1 MPDITVTLNTKTCFM
16 GHIYAVPHW
25 ARATECPYCQQD
37 KLDAIRADRDRLAKR
52 LSVLHGVITRLKGRA
67 A

>member
-1 MPDITVTLNTKTCFM
+1 MPDVTVTLNTKTCWQ
-16 GHIYAVPHW
+16 GHFYAVPHF
-25 ARATECPYCQQD
+25 ARAIDCPFCQQD

-52 LSVLHGVITRLKGRA
+52 LSVLHGVITRMKRRA